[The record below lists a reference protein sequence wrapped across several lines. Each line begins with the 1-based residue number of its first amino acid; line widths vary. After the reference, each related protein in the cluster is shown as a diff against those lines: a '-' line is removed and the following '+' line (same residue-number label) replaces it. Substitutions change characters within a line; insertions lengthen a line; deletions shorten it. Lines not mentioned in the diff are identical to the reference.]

1 MKSLQPN
8 SLSNETWATFWLH
21 FKLHLESV
29 SQVPEGKWKHFHALQ
44 RPWARSQPLDP
55 AVPVPS
61 AAPPGLVLLAQTP
74 GKTFCFIK
82 KLHSSAKGAA
92 PPRLQSCKPLSA
104 FHWFNWKL
112 FIDLPCKAALPSTGI
127 HILLE
132 QG

>member
-44 RPWARSQPLDP
+44 RAWAGSQPLDP
-55 AVPVPS
+55 AVPGPS
-61 AAPPGLVLLAQTP
+61 AAPPGLALPAQTP
-74 GKTFCFIK
+74 GKTFCFIQ
-82 KLHSSAKGAA
+82 KLHSGAKAAA
-92 PPRLQSCKPLSA
+92 PPRLQSCKPFSA

-112 FIDLPCKAALPSTGI
+112 FIDLSWKAALPSTVI
-127 HILLE
+127 HTLLE